1 MDRGET
7 NMKYRDEDEWEDRYF
22 DEESEDDLEYE
33 IDEDFDPS

>member
-1 MDRGET
+1 
-7 NMKYRDEDEWEDRYF
+7 MKYRDEDEWEDRYF